1 MAHWGSSFLVGI
13 GGEWLMF
20 DCGHAANY
28 MLHKAGFQSTQ
39 VDRLFFTHH
48 HSDHD
53 MDYPCFIE
61 TRWDLGVGKVNNL
74 NVYGP
79 RLTEQLTTRL
89 IDPDVGAFAHDW
101 KVRTNH
107 PLSLYSYTLRGGT
120 PLPTMGADGSNF
132 RIFWSG
138 LNNR

>member
-1 MAHWGSSFLVGI
+1 MLCTGTPAPDMAHWGSSFLVGI

-53 MDYPCFIE
+53 ADYPSFLL
-61 TRWDLGVGKVNNL
+61 TRFDITLPVEIWSMLRSGL
-74 NVYGP
+74 SP
-79 RLTEQLTTRL
+79 RLNA
-89 IDPDVGAFAHDW
+89 IG
-101 KVRTNH
+101 
-107 PLSLYSYTLRGGT
+107 SLVFLVSVTAVL
-120 PLPTMGADGSNF
+120 LLEILVF
-132 RIFWSG
+132 RK
-138 LNNR
+138 RA